1 MSLLG
6 LTHPAQ
12 VFTVRLAP
20 QAAVAVAADV
30 LRACQINRPPVKPL
44 PFPPEFAARGGCLWV
59 ASGGSAS
66 TGRVFLWGMVDGF
79 LPLFWRGTTD
89 PAKAAP
95 ADVAAYAEPRGDGA
109 SALAV
114 AMNTWWVSDMSG
126 PCSLAPA
133 VGVALARLQAVL
145 KQSGWLIEAG
155 RVRESH
161 RLPPECLLNSGTWT
175 RLASGRSPSKRR
187 EGRREGK

>member
-6 LTHPAQ
+6 LIHPAQ

-44 PFPPEFAARGGCLWV
+44 PLPPEFAARGGWLWV

-66 TGRVFLWGMVDGF
+66 AGRVFLWGIADGF
-79 LPLFWRGTTD
+79 MPLVWRRSAD

-114 AMNTWWVSDMSG
+114 ALRTWWVSDTG
-126 PCSLAPA
+126 ACSLAPA
-133 VGVALARLQAVL
+133 VQDALARLEAVL
-145 KQSGWLIEAG
+145 RQSGWLIEAG
-155 RVRESH
+155 RVVEAD
-161 RLPPECLLNSGTWT
+161 RLPRECLLNPGNWL
-175 RLASGRSPSKRR
+175 RLASGRGLPKRR
-187 EGRREGK
+187 AGRRGGK